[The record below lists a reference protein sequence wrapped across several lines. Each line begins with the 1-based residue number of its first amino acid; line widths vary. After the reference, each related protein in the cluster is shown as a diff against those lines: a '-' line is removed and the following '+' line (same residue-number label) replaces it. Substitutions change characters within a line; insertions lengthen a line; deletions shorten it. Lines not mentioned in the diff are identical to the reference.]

1 MTVEVIA
8 PEGAPAI
15 HGLDSPHR
23 FYQVLQAPAPLAGM
37 SFPDCAPWN
46 AMATAGFDSVVCLT
60 TDAPQYDPSPL
71 RRLLTV
77 EFQDLYGGAHPDDPQ
92 REAGM
97 LRDVVEAV
105 VCELRSGR
113 GVVVHC
119 AGGTGRTGT
128 VIACTLAALGMTEAE
143 VLEYMTTV
151 NAARGQS
158 CGWPES
164 DWQKSQVAAFVP
176 CTAPD
181 VLLLPGL
188 LSDARLWQDQVA
200 GLSAV
205 ARVTV
210 ADLTGADTMPAL
222 AASAL
227 RQAPAGRFVVAG
239 LSMGGYVAL
248 ELLRQAPERVA
259 GLALLD
265 TSARPD
271 TAEATEARKSMMQ
284 LAESDFPAVID
295 TLLPRLVRPASLSD
309 APLVA
314 TIREMAA
321 SVGKEAFLRQERAMI
336 ARIDS
341 RPFLDRIRCPALV
354 LCGRDDVITPPEVHQ
369 ELHAGIPGA
378 SLTVVDDSGH
388 LSTLEQPRRVT
399 DALSELLARVRSERA

>member
-15 HGLDSPHR
+15 HGLDSPQR
-23 FYQVLQAPAPLAGM
+23 FYQVLQAPAPVAGM
-37 SFPDCAPWN
+37 SFPDRAPWK

-60 TDAPQYDPSPL
+60 TDAHQYDPSPL

-77 EFQDLYGGAHPDDPQ
+77 EFQDLYGGAHPDDAQ
-92 REAGM
+92 REAGI

-143 VLEYMTTV
+143 VLKYMTTV
-151 NAARGQS
+151 NAARAVLRLAGI
-158 CGWPES
+158 GLAEEPARG
-164 DWQKSQVAAFVP
+164 VRP
-176 CTAPD
+176 MMAPD

-188 LSDARLWQDQVA
+188 LTDARLWQDQVA

-210 ADLTGADTMPAL
+210 ADLTGADTVPAL

-227 RQAPAGRFVVAG
+227 RQAPAGRLVVAG

-248 ELLRQAPERVA
+248 ELLRQEPERVA

-309 APLVA
+309 APLVE

-341 RPFLDRIRCPALV
+341 RPFLGRIRCPALV
-354 LCGRDDVITPPEVHQ
+354 LCGRDDVITPLDVHQ
-369 ELHAGIPGA
+369 ELYAGIPGA
-378 SLTVVDDSGH
+378 TLTVVDDSGH
-388 LSTLEQPRRVT
+388 LSTFEQPQRVT
-399 DALSELLARVRSERA
+399 DALTELLSRVRSGRV